1 MNSMK
6 RKIILTALAIITV
19 LTLSFTAFPS
29 ERENVIYDAFDHP
42 GLEALVK
49 SYQMCPY
56 E

>member
-1 MNSMK
+1 MNTIK
-6 RKIILTALAIITV
+6 RKIILTSIAIVAFLA
-19 LTLSFTAFPS
+19 LSFTAFSS
-29 ERENVIYDAFDHP
+29 ERDTAMNDTFDHP